1 MAIYLE
7 DLREGA
13 EYRSAAR
20 MVSEADIAVFAE
32 LSGDFSP
39 LHTDDAWVRQNTP
52 FSGRIAHGALVF
64 AVSQGLRTPL
74 VDDIAVI
81 AFLEFERTLGGPVY
95 PGDVIAA
102 CWTVAEVRRSRSSPD
117 RGVVRLRVEV
127 VNQDGA
133 VVQRGRDT
141 YLTAARPAPAPD
153 PPDEPGQ
160 REPGQREP
168 GQREPGQR
176 EAALRSPAF
185 RR

>member
-20 MVSEADIAVFAE
+20 MIVEADIAAFAE

-64 AVSQGLRTPL
+64 AVSQGLRTPV

-81 AFLEFERTLGGPVY
+81 AFLEFERTLAGPVY
-95 PGDVIAA
+95 PGDAIVA

-117 RGVVRLRVEV
+117 RGVVRLRVDV
-127 VNQDGA
+127 VNQNGT

-141 YLTAARPAPAPD
+141 YLAAARPTPAADLP
-153 PPDEPGQ
+153 
-160 REPGQREP
+160 REAGRREA
-168 GQREPGQR
+168 GQR
-176 EAALRSPAF
+176 EAGQQEAG
-185 RR
+185 RREAARR

>member
-1 MAIYLE
+1 MAVYVE
-7 DLREGA
+7 DLHGGA

-20 MVSEADIAVFAE
+20 MISEADIAAFAE

-52 FSGRIAHGALVF
+52 FAGRIAHGALVF
-64 AVSQGLRTPL
+64 AVSQGLRTPV

-81 AFLEFERTLGGPVY
+81 AFLEFERILAGPVY

-117 RGVVRLRVEV
+117 RGVVRLRVDI
-127 VNQDGA
+127 VNQNGT

-141 YLTAARPAPAPD
+141 YLAAARPLPAAG
-153 PPDEPGQ
+153 PPREASQREDGQ
-160 REPGQREP
+160 REDGR
-168 GQREPGQR
+168 R
-176 EAALRSPAF
+176 EAA